1 MNNPNQ
7 IDQNAIELT
16 QMLNN
21 YAAGNESDFD
31 RVIEAVYAQ
40 LNQMA
45 MIQINKINQNI
56 TMNANDLVHE
66 TYLKLKAC
74 AQFKVSNRQHFM
86 ALAATAMRHLILDR
100 LKYKGRQKHG
110 GLLVVTVMTDNK
122 LPIEDNR
129 IEIMAVN
136 DSLELLRSIKP
147 ELAQTVECRYFAGY
161 SEAETAEILKV
172 SERTVRR
179 YWVTAKNIIKKQVV

>member
-1 MNNPNQ
+1 MNN
-7 IDQNAIELT
+7 DKDAIELT
-16 QMLNN
+16 QLLNN
-21 YAAGNESDFD
+21 YAAGEQADFD
-31 RVIEAVYAQ
+31 RVIEVVYAQ

-45 MIQINKINQNI
+45 LIQINKINQNM
-56 TMNANDLVHE
+56 TMTASDLVHE
-66 TYLKLKAC
+66 TYLKLKSS
-74 AQFKVSNRQHFM
+74 AQFKVTNRQHFM

-110 GLLVVTVMTDNK
+110 GLLVATVMTDNK

-161 SEAETAEILKV
+161 SEAETAEILAV
-172 SERTVRR
+172 SERTIRR
-179 YWVTAKNIIKKQVV
+179 YWVTAKNIIKKQLL